1 MATTLPDT
9 LSLAAGQTV
18 KSGKGEFYGFNV
30 TTVTATGAINFYDN
44 TAASGKVLASI
55 PASTAVGTSFFP
67 PNGIPF
73 KTGLHVEF
81 NGGATGTVLVHY
93 K

>member
-9 LSLAAGQTV
+9 LSLAASQAV

-44 TAASGKVLASI
+44 TSGSGKVLASI
-55 PASTAVGTSFFP
+55 PASSAVGTNLQFV
-67 PNGIPF
+67 NGVPF
-73 KTGLHVEF
+73 KTGLYVDF
-81 NGGATGTVLVHY
+81 SGGATGTVLVHY